1 MENKNSYETVIILRK
16 ENYNESLNKVKN
28 YIENLTEIEK
38 IEEVGLKRLAYEV
51 KNQKTGYYVV
61 IYFKSTVEN
70 IRELEGLYRID
81 ENVLKFIVVRK
92 DD

>member
-28 YIENLTEIEK
+28 YIENLTKIEK

>member
-51 KNQKTGYYVV
+51 KNQKTGYHVV